1 MLGIV
6 SYLSPSITLPH
17 PQHTHTF
24 WVFKQKSGLHSTP
37 YNFKYE
43 FFSPGSSA
51 DKEFAC
57 SAGDPGSFPGLGSSP
72 GEGHGN
78 PLQYSC
84 LENPH
89 GQGSLAGHSLWGSRN
104 SVTTEWLS
112 TAQCPT
118 PSSILQ
124 EVFSKFH
131 SFIPKGSLA
140 SHSSS
145 SCSPLPT
152 KAK

>member
-57 SAGDPGSFPGLGSSP
+57 NTGDPRSIA
-72 GEGHGN
+72 EED
-78 PLQYSC
+78 PLKKGKHT
-84 LENPH
+84 LTGTIH
-89 GQGSLAGHSLWGSRN
+89 RLHSLVFTQMSHLCPHKNLNTDIYSSFMLTAKLWKQTRCPSVGEWTDKLLCIQMMKYYSVLTRN
-104 SVTTEWLS
+104 
-112 TAQCPT
+112 
-118 PSSILQ
+118 
-124 EVFSKFH
+124 
-131 SFIPKGSLA
+131 
-140 SHSSS
+140 
-145 SCSPLPT
+145 
-152 KAK
+152 